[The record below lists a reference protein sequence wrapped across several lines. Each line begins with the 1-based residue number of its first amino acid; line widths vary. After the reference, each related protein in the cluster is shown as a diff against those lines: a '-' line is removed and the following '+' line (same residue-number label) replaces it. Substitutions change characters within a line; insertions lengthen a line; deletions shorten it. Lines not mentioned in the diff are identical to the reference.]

1 MIDYYEILG
10 INETATK
17 DCIKLSFR
25 KLSLQ
30 YHPDKNKDNNSKD
43 KFILIREAYEILIDD
58 NRRKIYDYQRR
69 FSFLKHFDL
78 NEYEIN
84 YLNSLYEKINNS
96 YEIRFCKILF
106 NTMPGDMKETFN
118 ELKKKFFPNNN
129 PNNNSNDNS
138 NDNSQN
144 NLNKEIIIPPKY
156 IDIIDLKEDYT
167 LNLNID
173 ISDVYN
179 IILKRII
186 IHTKD
191 YICYLFLRTFDD
203 IIIINGKYSFKLKF
217 HVKSDKFIKRNNDL
231 VFIKNINIYQLL
243 FQKKYDIILPDNSNL
258 TFTKNDKNIYL
269 FKNKGLLN
277 SYDYKSRG
285 NMYVIFNLDYSKDY
299 SEYETEIKE
308 IFN

>member
-10 INETATK
+10 IDENVNK
-17 DCIKLSFR
+17 VCIKQSFK
-25 KLSLQ
+25 KLSLK
-30 YHPDKNKDNNSKD
+30 YHPDKNKDQGSNE
-43 KFILIREAYEILIDD
+43 KFIQIRDAYEILIDD

-69 FSFLKHFDL
+69 FTFLKDYNFI
-78 NEYEIN
+78 ETEIE

-106 NTMPGDMKETFN
+106 NTIPGDMKEKFN
-118 ELKKKFFPNNN
+118 ELKKKFFPNKNN
-129 PNNNSNDNS
+129 PNNSS
-138 NDNSQN
+138 ESS

-156 IDIIDLKEDYT
+156 INIIDLKEDYT

-179 IILKRII
+179 MILKTII

-191 YICYLFLRTFDD
+191 YICYLFLRTFND
-203 IIIINGKYSFKLKF
+203 IIIQNDKYIFKVIF